1 MSRRAESDPA
11 CARDKNLCRCVGRSR
26 ITRSEALLIGI
37 VEIARMF
44 LLCSRGAA
52 TRPPR
57 RRTSSPPELGGLR
70 RQHPQT
76 KNGGACSPFT
86 PVIILYASARPAPT
100 PHRAP
105 DRPAGA
111 ARLGGNIGRVTY
123 PCVSSF
129 YNTTLSAVLSSLEAI
144 IMFPKALSPQN
155 GNRSKAWLRPS

>member
-1 MSRRAESDPA
+1 MRGSIPYHSIRGFADRDCRDSQDVFIVLPPA
-11 CARDKNLCRCVGRSR
+11 PPPD
-26 ITRSEALLIGI
+26 
-37 VEIARMF
+37 
-44 LLCSRGAA
+44 
-52 TRPPR
+52 PPR

-86 PVIILYASARPAPT
+86 PVITLYASARPAPT

-129 YNTTLSAVLSSLEAI
+129 CNTTLSAVLSSLEAI